1 MASGWPLGSGPVP
14 QNLVGPVKR
23 SEGVVE
29 KLNTLPHW
37 VGTPF
42 HGLLGELPDSNHRQV
57 MPHAAVA
64 VHSTGQAIF
73 VSTSSP
79 DLM

>member
-1 MASGWPLGSGPVP
+1 MASGWPRGSGPVA
-14 QNLVGPVKR
+14 QTLVRPVKR

-29 KLNTLPHW
+29 KLNNLPHW

-42 HGLLGELPDSNHRQV
+42 HGLLGEIPDSNHRQV

-64 VHSTGQAIF
+64 VHSSDQAIF

-79 DLM
+79 ELM